1 MSAWSNWVGKFCF
14 IAALAVPMALSGASL
29 PVSAQDQ
36 QDQQQPQQQS
46 LTQQELAQL
55 VAPIALYPDALLA
68 QVLTASTYPLE
79 VAMAAR
85 WSEKNPDLKGAA
97 LEDAMQKEPWDPSVK
112 GLTSVPQVLAMMND
126 KLDWTQQLGEAFLA
140 QPDDIQNAVQAL
152 RARADEAG
160 NLKSSK
166 EQRVRRVAAPP
177 STGYVG
183 PPEYIV
189 IEPVEPDYVYV
200 PVYDPVVVYGADYWP
215 PAYVPF
221 FWYPRWW
228 TVGPVIGFGAAAFVG
243 PALWY
248 HYNWGNRGYAA
259 VQTNTALYSRFNR
272 VNVTGGGQFQN
283 WRFDAAHRANVP
295 FKNTNLQRQFGNVGT
310 RGVQGVQTGQGQIE
324 QQRQQQQQQQRQQ
337 QQQQQPAAAT
347 TARNASSSSN
357 VSSSSNSSSNSSN
370 ARNASSS
377 NISNS
382 NSSSSSS
389 SSSSSNSSNSS
400 NARTP
405 AAATAAT
412 AASSSNS
419 SSSNS
424 SNAAR
429 SNASSSTQQQQ
440 QQQAAAAAAATQQQQ
455 QTPTAATA
463 AAGTSAAVAATS
475 AARETAALRRPT
487 AASLPTVIS
496 YFCLTRFVQ
505 CSAGPWVFV
514 ATDQGCD
521 VRYWHIADID
531 LCAAH
536 VCF

>member
-14 IAALAVPMALSGASL
+14 IAALAVSIALSGVSL

-36 QDQQQPQQQS
+36 QDQQQPQQQP
-46 LTQQELAQL
+46 LNQQELAQL

-79 VAMAAR
+79 VVMAAR
-85 WSEKNPDLKGAA
+85 WSEKNRDLKGAA

-112 GLTSVPQVLAMMND
+112 GLTSVPQVLAMMSD

-140 QPDDIQNAVQAL
+140 QPDDIQNAIQVL

-166 EQRVRRVAAPP
+166 EQNVRRVAATP
-177 STGYVG
+177 SPGYAG

-215 PAYVPF
+215 PAYAPF

-324 QQRQQQQQQQRQQ
+324 QQRQQQMQQQQQQQQRQQQMQQQQQQQQRQQQMQQQQQQQQRQQQMQQQQQRQQ
-337 QQQQQPAAAT
+337 QQQQQQQRQQQMQQQPQQQQ
-347 TARNASSSSN
+347 RQQQMQQQQQ
-357 VSSSSNSSSNSSN
+357 
-370 ARNASSS
+370 R
-377 NISNS
+377 
-382 NSSSSSS
+382 
-389 SSSSSNSSNSS
+389 
-400 NARTP
+400 
-405 AAATAAT
+405 
-412 AASSSNS
+412 
-419 SSSNS
+419 
-424 SNAAR
+424 
-429 SNASSSTQQQQ
+429 QQQQ
-440 QQQAAAAAAATQQQQ
+440 QQQQQQSAADAAATATTAAPAADAAATAAA
-455 QTPTAATA
+455 TPTATATTSA
-463 AAGTSAAVAATS
+463 AATTAAGTSAAIAATS
-475 AARETAALRRPT
+475 AGR
-487 AASLPTVIS
+487 
-496 YFCLTRFVQ
+496 FC
-505 CSAGPWVFV
+505 G
-514 ATDQGCD
+514 G
-521 VRYWHIADID
+521 
-531 LCAAH
+531 
-536 VCF
+536 

>member
-1 MSAWSNWVGKFCF
+1 MRTVDGPIDGGVKARGIFVMSAWSNWVGKFCF
-14 IAALAVPMALSGASL
+14 IAALAVPIALSGASL

-97 LEDAMQKEPWDPSVK
+97 LEDAMQKVSWDPSVK

-126 KLDWTQQLGEAFLA
+126 KLDWTQHLGEAFLA
-140 QPDDIQNAVQAL
+140 QPDDIQNAIQAL

-166 EQRVRRVAAPP
+166 EQKVSRVAATP
-177 STGYVG
+177 SPGYVG

-221 FWYPRWW
+221 FWHPPWW

-295 FKNTNLQRQFGNVGT
+295 FRHEF
-310 RGVQGVQTGQGQIE
+310 
-324 QQRQQQQQQQRQQ
+324 
-337 QQQQQPAAAT
+337 AAAV
-347 TARNASSSSN
+347 RQC
-357 VSSSSNSSSNSSN
+357 
-370 ARNASSS
+370 R
-377 NISNS
+377 
-382 NSSSSSS
+382 
-389 SSSSSNSSNSS
+389 
-400 NARTP
+400 RYK
-405 AAATAAT
+405 
-412 AASSSNS
+412 
-419 SSSNS
+419 
-424 SNAAR
+424 
-429 SNASSSTQQQQ
+429 
-440 QQQAAAAAAATQQQQ
+440 
-455 QTPTAATA
+455 
-463 AAGTSAAVAATS
+463 
-475 AARETAALRRPT
+475 RRPGR
-487 AASLPTVIS
+487 PD
-496 YFCLTRFVQ
+496 R
-505 CSAGPWVFV
+505 PR
-514 ATDQGCD
+514 TD
-521 VRYWHIADID
+521 
-531 LCAAH
+531 
-536 VCF
+536 

>member
-14 IAALAVPMALSGASL
+14 IAVLAVPIALSGASL

-36 QDQQQPQQQS
+36 QDQQQPQQQP
-46 LTQQELAQL
+46 LNQQELAQL

-85 WSEKNPDLKGAA
+85 WSEKNPDLKGPA

-140 QPDDIQNAVQAL
+140 QPDDIQTAIQAL
-152 RARADEAG
+152 RAKADEAG
-160 NLKSSK
+160 NLKSSQ
-166 EQRVRRVAAPP
+166 EQRVRRVAATP
-177 STGYVG
+177 SPGYVG

-189 IEPVEPDYVYV
+189 IEPVEPDYIYV
-200 PVYDPVVVYGADYWP
+200 PVYDPVVVYGAGYWP

-310 RGVQGVQTGQGQIE
+310 RGGQGVQTGQGQIE
-324 QQRQQQQQQQRQQ
+324 QQRQQQMQQQQQREQQRQRQQGQQQQREQQRQQQQERQQGQQQQREQQRQQQQERQQGQQQQREQQRQQQERQQGQQQQREQQRQQQQERQQGQQQQREQQRQQQQERQQGQQQQRQQ
-337 QQQQQPAAAT
+337 QQQQRQG
-347 TARNASSSSN
+347 
-357 VSSSSNSSSNSSN
+357 
-370 ARNASSS
+370 
-377 NISNS
+377 
-382 NSSSSSS
+382 
-389 SSSSSNSSNSS
+389 
-400 NARTP
+400 
-405 AAATAAT
+405 
-412 AASSSNS
+412 
-419 SSSNS
+419 
-424 SNAAR
+424 
-429 SNASSSTQQQQ
+429 QQQRQERQ
-440 QQQAAAAAAATQQQQ
+440 QQ
-455 QTPTAATA
+455 
-463 AAGTSAAVAATS
+463 
-475 AARETAALRRPT
+475 
-487 AASLPTVIS
+487 
-496 YFCLTRFVQ
+496 
-505 CSAGPWVFV
+505 
-514 ATDQGCD
+514 
-521 VRYWHIADID
+521 
-531 LCAAH
+531 
-536 VCF
+536 

>member
-1 MSAWSNWVGKFCF
+1 MSVWSNLVGKFCF
-14 IAALAVPMALSGASL
+14 IAALTMPIALPVSSS

-36 QDQQQPQQQS
+36 QDQQQPQQQP
-46 LTQQELAQL
+46 LNQQELAQL

-140 QPDDIQNAVQAL
+140 QPDDIQNAIQAL

-166 EQRVRRVAAPP
+166 EQKVRRVAATP
-177 STGYVG
+177 SPGYAG

-215 PAYVPF
+215 PAYAPF

-295 FKNTNLQRQFGNVGT
+295 FKNTKS
-310 RGVQGVQTGQGQIE
+310 
-324 QQRQQQQQQQRQQ
+324 
-337 QQQQQPAAAT
+337 AAAV
-347 TARNASSSSN
+347 RQC
-357 VSSSSNSSSNSSN
+357 
-370 ARNASSS
+370 R
-377 NISNS
+377 
-382 NSSSSSS
+382 
-389 SSSSSNSSNSS
+389 
-400 NARTP
+400 RYK
-405 AAATAAT
+405 
-412 AASSSNS
+412 
-419 SSSNS
+419 
-424 SNAAR
+424 
-429 SNASSSTQQQQ
+429 
-440 QQQAAAAAAATQQQQ
+440 
-455 QTPTAATA
+455 
-463 AAGTSAAVAATS
+463 
-475 AARETAALRRPT
+475 RRPGR
-487 AASLPTVIS
+487 PE
-496 YFCLTRFVQ
+496 R
-505 CSAGPWVFV
+505 PR
-514 ATDQGCD
+514 TD
-521 VRYWHIADID
+521 
-531 LCAAH
+531 
-536 VCF
+536 

>member
-14 IAALAVPMALSGASL
+14 IAALAVPIALSGASL

-36 QDQQQPQQQS
+36 QDQQQPQQQP

-79 VAMAAR
+79 VVMAAR

-112 GLTSVPQVLAMMND
+112 GLTSVPQVLAMMSD

-166 EQRVRRVAAPP
+166 EQKVRRVAAPP

-221 FWYPRWW
+221 FWHPPWW

-295 FKNTNLQRQFGNVGT
+295 FKNTNLQRQFGNVGGT
-310 RGVQGVQTGQGQIE
+310 RGVQGVQGVQTGQGQIE
-324 QQRQQQQQQQRQQ
+324 QQRQQQMQQQRQQQQQQQQQRQQQQERQQQQQQQRQQQQERQQQQQQQRPQQQERQQQQQQQRQQ
-337 QQQQQPAAAT
+337 QQQQQ
-347 TARNASSSSN
+347 R
-357 VSSSSNSSSNSSN
+357 
-370 ARNASSS
+370 
-377 NISNS
+377 
-382 NSSSSSS
+382 
-389 SSSSSNSSNSS
+389 
-400 NARTP
+400 
-405 AAATAAT
+405 
-412 AASSSNS
+412 
-419 SSSNS
+419 
-424 SNAAR
+424 
-429 SNASSSTQQQQ
+429 QQQQ
-440 QQQAAAAAAATQQQQ
+440 RRPQQRDQRQERQQQ
-455 QTPTAATA
+455 
-463 AAGTSAAVAATS
+463 
-475 AARETAALRRPT
+475 
-487 AASLPTVIS
+487 
-496 YFCLTRFVQ
+496 
-505 CSAGPWVFV
+505 
-514 ATDQGCD
+514 
-521 VRYWHIADID
+521 
-531 LCAAH
+531 
-536 VCF
+536 